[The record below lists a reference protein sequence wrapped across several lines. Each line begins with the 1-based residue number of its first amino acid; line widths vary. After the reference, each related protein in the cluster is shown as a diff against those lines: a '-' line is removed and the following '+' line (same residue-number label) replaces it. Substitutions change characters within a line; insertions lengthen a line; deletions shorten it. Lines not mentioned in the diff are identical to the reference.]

1 MHENISEVLGASAEH
16 AETKKALRTVAVDEE
31 TTIED
36 FI

>member
-1 MHENISEVLGASAEH
+1 VRGASAEH
-16 AETKKALRTVAVDEE
+16 TETKKALRSVAVDEE